1 MVDVAKAAG
10 VVLGVSAPDLDALY
24 DTVAAIEGL
33 GYKELIL
40 DVTGGSIKDAYANAI
55 QVRRAALK
63 GQDRTFGYP
72 SIVNVAKVAPDDTAM
87 QTALASMFVIKYGS
101 VIVMDSM
108 TFDAAT
114 HTIGYHYRFMGPL
127 DVDSGMKKDEMR
139 ELLLGVLRNETTLRV
154 YKDEGYVFEYI
165 YRSQRNPQNIL
176 FQAKFT
182 DKDYR

>member
-1 MVDVAKAAG
+1 MKKYLLWAFAVMAMTSCQET
-10 VVLGVSAPDLDALY
+10 L
-24 DTVAAIEGL
+24 E
-33 GYKELIL
+33 E
-40 DVTGGSIKDAYANAI
+40 
-55 QVRRAALK
+55 RAAREARSYTEK
-63 GQDRTFGYP
+63 NCPIIITPER
-72 SIVNVAKVAPDDTAM
+72 
-87 QTALASMFVIKYGS
+87 
-101 VIVMDSM
+101 IVMDSM